1 MMIHSGEISY
11 FFVDPSDYCTANGGL
26 NKTPTSFGLQLIFLE
41 QGQLTNL
48 YRMNSAWMNFYSSG
62 IA

>member
-11 FFVDPSDYCTANGGL
+11 FFVDQSDYCTANGGL
-26 NKTPTSFGLQLIFLE
+26 NNPTPFGLQLIFLE

-48 YRMNSAWMNFYSSG
+48 
-62 IA
+62 